1 MEGTMLAIALTFSV
15 IVSIAFLLLGTVIGY
30 MVKGYTV
37 EQQARYI
44 VTHPEMF
51 DSDGQLIPDEVL
63 AVRFENPED
72 FPSDEE

>member
-1 MEGTMLAIALTFSV
+1 MLAIALTFSV

-37 EQQARYI
+37 EQQSRYI

-51 DSDGQLIPDEVL
+51 DSEGQLIPDEVL

-72 FPSDEE
+72 FPSDDD